1 MLDMINFVKVQI
13 TLLKIFFGVFIEII
27 NYFYLRTRHIET
39 TSYTMHSLLSVV
51 ILLKFSLLVFRIF
64 SVTY

>member
-13 TLLKIFFGVFIEII
+13 TLLKIVFGVFIEII
-27 NYFYLRTRHIET
+27 NYFYLRTRYVET
-39 TSYTMHSLLSVV
+39 TSYTMYSLLSVV